1 MHIAGASY
9 ANKPSTAPPAP
20 APSSGTATSASSS
33 LEGKE
38 SGDVTMASGAS
49 TTVDAVG
56 AITNTNTHT
65 AKVPSPATILKDTA
79 PQQSS
84 STKIESSNAGVKCA
98 SLLTGFNGADINDFV
113 QRRSAEAA
121 SNDEEERIMKAQV
134 QVQVQVRPQLVDA
147 AVAVDADRSIN
158 ASASAGPES
167 VSTSAHAC
175 PTCGVDKKTVVPV
188 IDRSAAIMT
197 ASSSDSSV
205 TAASSSQSHG
215 VTATTTPVGSDQD
228 STTDGK
234 GDQTISSSGSQVT
247 ENLSA
252 VSTSMTEGTMGQNP
266 PDMTDTI
273 LSASL
278 YIIGTLIC
286 AIVVRRL
293 ILLFLLARSHI
304 PDSDRGDL

>member
-1 MHIAGASY
+1 
-9 ANKPSTAPPAP
+9 
-20 APSSGTATSASSS
+20 
-33 LEGKE
+33 
-38 SGDVTMASGAS
+38 MASGAS

-65 AKVPSPATILKDTA
+65 ATVPSPATILKDAA

-84 STKIESSNAGVKCA
+84 STKIECANAGVKCA
-98 SLLTGFNGADINDFV
+98 SLLTGFNGADIDDFV

-121 SNDEEERIMKAQV
+121 SNDDEERTRKVQLQV
-134 QVQVQVRPQLVDA
+134 QVQPQLVD
-147 AVAVDADRSIN
+147 VTVDANKSAN
-158 ASASAGPES
+158 ASASASGGASGGAEP

-175 PTCGVDKKTVVPV
+175 PTCGVDKKTVVPC
-188 IDRSAAIMT
+188 IDRSAAMMT
-197 ASSSDSSV
+197 ASSSDSTV
-205 TAASSSQSHG
+205 TVASSSQSHG
-215 VTATTTPVGSDQD
+215 ITATTTSVGSDQD

-234 GDQTISSSGSQVT
+234 EDRIIDSSGSQVT

-252 VSTSMTEGTMGQNP
+252 VSSSTTEGTMGQNP